1 MQLWFP
7 QAAFQP
13 GHRVSDAFLQAG
25 ECEYSHAMGSMQT
38 TAASAG
44 CCLPSNI
51 ALLTTQPVHM
61 LVGHAV
67 RYLGHRSGLADLADV
82 ATV

>member
-1 MQLWFP
+1 MQLWLP

-13 GHRVSDAFLQAG
+13 GHRVSNAFLQAR

-44 CCLPSNI
+44 CCLVSNI
-51 ALLTTQPVHM
+51 ALLTTQPFHM
-61 LVGHAV
+61 LVSHAV
-67 RYLGHRSGLADLADV
+67 RYLGHRLGHADLADM